1 MKIFF
6 NSSMPRSGSTLLQN
20 ILGNNPQIHATPTSA
35 VLDLLNASKKV
46 YTNSAVF
53 KAQDIEQMKKSF
65 LMYSRYA
72 LQGFFEGITDKPYV
86 IDKSRGWGI
95 NIPYLESF
103 YPNPKVIC
111 MVRDLRDIVTSMEK
125 NYRKYPEKWDVS
137 LDIEEKGASLG
148 ERVSMW
154 MAKDSKPVGNTLTK
168 LKEIIHRGIDKKI
181 LFIKFEDLTSNPD
194 KEMRKVYNYLEIPY
208 FAIDYSN
215 VQQVTFED
223 DKFHGRY
230 GDHKINST
238 IKPII
243 SNKDILGDS
252 IHRQLY
258 DKNRWYFDYF
268 KY

>member
-1 MKIFF
+1 
-6 NSSMPRSGSTLLQN
+6 
-20 ILGNNPQIHATPTSA
+20 
-35 VLDLLNASKKV
+35 
-46 YTNSAVF
+46 
-53 KAQDIEQMKKSF
+53 
-65 LMYSRYA
+65 
-72 LQGFFEGITDKPYV
+72 
-86 IDKSRGWGI
+86 
-95 NIPYLESF
+95 
-103 YPNPKVIC
+103 
-111 MVRDLRDIVTSMEK
+111 
-125 NYRKYPEKWDVS
+125 
-137 LDIEEKGASLG
+137 
-148 ERVSMW
+148 
-154 MAKDSKPVGNTLTK
+154 
-168 LKEIIHRGIDKKI
+168 
-181 LFIKFEDLTSNPD
+181 
-194 KEMRKVYNYLEIPY
+194 MRKVYNYLEIPY